1 MVANSAYILAS
12 CHNSINKIEAI
23 QEGVQVTPVM
33 GMSIVAGLPNA
44 LNLSSGDPNAALD
57 GTLIYAMDSTGTRVG
72 SFVDMAQSPVFEDF
86 PGCGISKQGQMAGVI
101 QSTVI
106 SDCVSLHGAQHGL
119 FLTRSSPFM
128 TLYISTRQLTC
139 KALSRSWG
147 CRSPTT
153 ALVFSTLL
161 CPSLLVPLQ
170 EGSRSLLES
179 LRQSHMQRLRPLL

>member
-1 MVANSAYILAS
+1 MNTNPAPMFNATAPSMVANSAYILAS

-23 QEGVQVTPVM
+23 PEGVQVTPVN
-33 GMSIVAGLPNA
+33 GMSIVAGLPNP

-72 SFVDMAQSPVFEDF
+72 SFVDMAKSPVFEDF

-128 TLYISTRQLTC
+128 TL
-139 KALSRSWG
+139 
-147 CRSPTT
+147 
-153 ALVFSTLL
+153 
-161 CPSLLVPLQ
+161 
-170 EGSRSLLES
+170 
-179 LRQSHMQRLRPLL
+179 